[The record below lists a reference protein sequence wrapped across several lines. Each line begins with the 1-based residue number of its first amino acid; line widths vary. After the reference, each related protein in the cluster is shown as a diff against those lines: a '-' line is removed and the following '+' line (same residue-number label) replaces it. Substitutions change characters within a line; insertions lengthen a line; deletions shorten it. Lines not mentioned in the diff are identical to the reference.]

1 MDFLKKT
8 WISLFSVLVVRSRE
22 ERESALLL
30 QRLRERVKATTGS
43 LSCLF
48 SMCTSDSH
56 TFFSLVCYIMFKNRN
71 NVCIHM

>member
-43 LSCLF
+43 LSRLF
-48 SMCTSDSH
+48 SMCTSDSQ
-56 TFFSLVCYIMFKNRN
+56 TFFSLVY
-71 NVCIHM
+71 VCVCV